1 MTPCLRLYW
10 IWRGVGGSRGGRGGI
25 GGLLLIIFGGGGG
38 GFLGLY
44 R

>member
-10 IWRGVGGSRGGRGGI
+10 IWRGVGGGRGGI